1 MSTKQLIIGTF
12 NQAFKKYMYDEL
24 VIGKL
29 AHTEFKDGINKGDEV
44 DIIMPASVTMFDYD
58 GGDLS
63 SAEVVTNSIAKVRI
77 DRGKAFHFK
86 TKAIEEKYIENAP
99 SMKQKVDLAKEYSS
113 DAIKQFAAGVDA
125 AYGSLYTRA
134 GYVID
139 KGSVSGGS
147 ANAGKGLDL
156 DADYARELLS
166 LMRTKFQRGDEKGHN
181 NWVDGKMIAIV
192 PPEFE
197 FYLGKLEMYG
207 EVESGHRKIEKGFIG
222 RLEGWDIMV
231 SNNVYSYTDTNNSN
245 KKTFAPLFGVRGK
258 TLAGGVSSN
267 LNTKSYE
274 PEANFDTAYKGYGL
288 FGVGAPRAD
297 FLGTALICAPTALST
312 RS

>member
-24 VIGKL
+24 VVGKL
-29 AHTEFKDGINKGDEV
+29 AHTEFKNGINKGDEV
-44 DIIMPASVTMFDYD
+44 DVLMPASVTMFDYD
-58 GGDLS
+58 GGDLPN
-63 SAEVVTNSIAKVRI
+63 AEIVTNSVAKVRI
-77 DRGKAFHFK
+77 DRGRAFHFK
-86 TKAIEEKYIENAP
+86 TKEIEEKAIENAP
-99 SMKQKVDLAKEYSS
+99 SLKQKVDLAKEYSS
-113 DAIKQFAAGVDA
+113 DAIKQFAAGVDI
-125 AYGSLYTRA
+125 AYAGLFTRA
-134 GYVID
+134 GYKVD
-139 KGSVSGGS
+139 NGDVPSGT
-147 ANAGKGLDL
+147 AGKGIDL
-156 DADYARELLS
+156 DPDYAREILS
-166 LMRTKFQRGDEKGHN
+166 LMRTKFQRGDNAGHN

-197 FYLGKLEMYG
+197 FYLGKLQMYE

-222 RLEGWDIMV
+222 RLEGWDILV
-231 SNNVYSYTDTNNSN
+231 SNNIASYIDTNNSN

-267 LNTKSYE
+267 LNTKAYE

-297 FLGTALICAPTALST
+297 LLGTALICAPTGLST

>member
-29 AHTEFKDGINKGDEV
+29 AHTEFKNGINKGDEV
-44 DIIMPASVTMFDYD
+44 DVLMPASVTMFDYD
-58 GGDLS
+58 GGDLPN
-63 SAEVVTNSIAKVRI
+63 AEIVTNSVAKVRI
-77 DRGKAFHFK
+77 DRGRAFHFK
-86 TKAIEEKYIENAP
+86 TKEIEEKAIENAP

-113 DAIKQFAAGVDA
+113 DAIKQFAAGVDT
-125 AYGSLYTRA
+125 AYGELYTRA
-134 GYVID
+134 GYVVD
-139 KGSVSGGS
+139 NSGS
-147 ANAGKGLDL
+147 AITL
-156 DADYARELLS
+156 DADYAREILA
-166 LMRTKFQRGDEKGHN
+166 LMRTKFQRGDGMGHN
-181 NWVDGKMIAIV
+181 NWVDGKMVAIV
-192 PPEFE
+192 PPEYE
-197 FYLGKLEMYG
+197 FYLGKLQMYE

-231 SNNVYSYTDTNNSN
+231 SNNIASTYDSTTQ
-245 KKTFAPLFGVRGK
+245 KTTFYPLFGIRGK

-297 FLGTALICAPTALST
+297 YFGVTKVIAPATLST
-312 RS
+312 RT

>member
-29 AHTEFKDGINKGDEV
+29 AHTEFKNGINKGDEV
-44 DIIMPASVTMFDYD
+44 DVLMPASVTMFNYD
-58 GGDLS
+58 GGDLPT
-63 SAEVVTNSIAKVRI
+63 AEVVTNSVAKVRI
-77 DRGKAFHFK
+77 DRGRAFHFK
-86 TKAIEEKYIENAP
+86 TKEIEEKAIENAP
-99 SMKQKVDLAKEYSS
+99 SMKQKVDLAREYSS

-125 AYGSLYTRA
+125 AYAALYTRA
-134 GYVID
+134 GYVVD
-139 KGSVSGGS
+139 KTDISG
-147 ANAGKGLDL
+147 ANHYGIDL
-156 DADYARELLS
+156 DADYAREILS
-166 LMRTKFQRGDEKGHN
+166 LMRTKFQRGDNEGHN

-197 FYLGKLEMYG
+197 FYLGKLQMYG

-222 RLEGWDIMV
+222 RLEGWDILV
-231 SNNVYSYTDTNNSN
+231 SNNIYSYTDSDNSS

-297 FLGTALICAPTALST
+297 LLGTALICAPAKLST

>member
-29 AHTEFKDGINKGDEV
+29 AHTEFKNGINKGDEV
-44 DIIMPASVTMFDYD
+44 DVLMPASVTMFNYD
-58 GGDLS
+58 GGDLPT
-63 SAEVVTNSIAKVRI
+63 AEVVTNSVAKVRI
-77 DRGKAFHFK
+77 DRGRAFHFK
-86 TKAIEEKYIENAP
+86 TKEIEEKAIENAP
-99 SMKQKVDLAKEYSS
+99 SMKQKVDLAREYSS

-125 AYGSLYTRA
+125 AYAALYTRA
-134 GYVID
+134 GYVVD
-139 KGSVSGGS
+139 KTDISGADHYGI
-147 ANAGKGLDL
+147 DL
-156 DADYARELLS
+156 DADYAREILS
-166 LMRTKFQRGDEKGHN
+166 LMRTKFQRGDNEGHN

-197 FYLGKLEMYG
+197 FYLGKLQMYG

-222 RLEGWDIMV
+222 RLEGWDILV
-231 SNNVYSYTDTNNSN
+231 SNNIYSYTDSDNSS

-297 FLGTALICAPTALST
+297 LLGTALICAPAKLST

>member
-12 NQAFKKYMYDEL
+12 NQAFKKYIYDEL

-29 AHTEFKDGINKGDEV
+29 AHTEFKNGINKGDEV
-44 DIIMPASVTMFDYD
+44 DVLMPASVTMFDYD
-58 GGDLS
+58 GGDLPT
-63 SAEVVTNSIAKVRI
+63 AEVVTNSVAKVRI
-77 DRGKAFHFK
+77 DRGRAFHFK
-86 TKAIEEKYIENAP
+86 TKEIEEKAIENAP
-99 SMKQKVDLAKEYSS
+99 SMKQKVDLAREYSS
-113 DAIKQFAAGVDA
+113 DAIKQFAAGVDT
-125 AYGSLYTRA
+125 AYGGLYTRA

-139 KGSVSGGS
+139 KTDISG
-147 ANAGKGLDL
+147 ANHYGIDL
-156 DADYARELLS
+156 DADYAREILA
-166 LMRTKFQRGDEKGHN
+166 LMRTKFQRGDNEGHN
-181 NWVDGKMIAIV
+181 NWVDGKMVAIV

-197 FYLGKLEMYG
+197 YYLGKLQMYE

-222 RLEGWDIMV
+222 RLEGWDILV
-231 SNNVYSYTDTNNSN
+231 SNNVASYTDTNNSS

-297 FLGTALICAPTALST
+297 MLGTALICAPTKLST